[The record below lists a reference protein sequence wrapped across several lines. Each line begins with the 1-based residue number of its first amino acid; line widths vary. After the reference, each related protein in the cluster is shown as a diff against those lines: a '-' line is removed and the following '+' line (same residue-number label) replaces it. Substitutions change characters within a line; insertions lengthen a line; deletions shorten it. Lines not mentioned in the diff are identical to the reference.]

1 MLSKSENIFQI
12 ILNLFFMLISL
23 SEKIPQAVIIWL
35 NDWQWF
41 TLAVCALT
49 RNSLDNMLV
58 ESHRSM

>member
-1 MLSKSENIFQI
+1 
-12 ILNLFFMLISL
+12 MLISL

-49 RNSLDNMLV
+49 RNYLDNMLG

>member
-12 ILNLFFMLISL
+12 ILNLLFMLISL

-41 TLAVCALT
+41 TLPACALT
-49 RNSLDNMLV
+49 SNSLDNMLG

>member
-1 MLSKSENIFQI
+1 
-12 ILNLFFMLISL
+12 MLISE

-49 RNSLDNMLV
+49 SNSLGNMLG
-58 ESHRSM
+58 ESHRSMLQKLN

>member
-1 MLSKSENIFQI
+1 
-12 ILNLFFMLISL
+12 MLISE

-41 TLAVCALT
+41 ALAVCALT
-49 RNSLDNMLV
+49 SNSLDNMLG

>member
-12 ILNLFFMLISL
+12 ILNLLFMLISL
-23 SEKIPQAVIIWL
+23 SEKIPQAVNIWL

-41 TLAVCALT
+41 TLAACALT
-49 RNSLDNMLV
+49 SNSLDNMLG

>member
-1 MLSKSENIFQI
+1 M
-12 ILNLFFMLISL
+12 ILNLLFMLISE

-49 RNSLDNMLV
+49 SNSLGNMLG
-58 ESHRSM
+58 ESHRSMLQKLN

>member
-41 TLAVCALT
+41 TLAACALT
-49 RNSLDNMLV
+49 SNSLDNMLG